1 MTGIDVNGGKTSLT
15 AVGAA
20 LFRASHLVLDYDP
33 KVFED
38 PFAFPLSG
46 APGLLEE
53 HANTVLTRF
62 IARLGT
68 EAGPRVF
75 RYLRALTVMRSRYAE
90 DELYLAIGRGL
101 TRYVILGAGLDSF
114 AYRHPDLTS
123 SVDVLEVDHPV
134 TQTWKKKRLLE
145 LGLHQPPNLMF
156 LPLDLKESSLTDGLS
171 AGRYGL
177 AEPAFVSW
185 LGVTQYLPESAVLR
199 VLQQVGSLPEG
210 TEIVFTYIAPRNTL
224 DGESQRFW
232 DLCSRST
239 RERGEPWI
247 TFFETTRLI
256 RTMKELGFSEIQN
269 LAPKEANARYF
280 AGRRDNLSVA
290 GIEHVMRG
298 RVP

>member
-1 MTGIDVNGGKTSLT
+1 MSGIEGSGGKASLT

-20 LFRASHLVLDYDP
+20 VFRAAHLVMDDDP

-38 PFAFPLSG
+38 PFAFALSG
-46 APGLLEE
+46 APGLLKE

-62 IARLGT
+62 VAKLGA

-90 DELYLAIGRGL
+90 DELRLAIERGL
-101 TRYVILGAGLDSF
+101 MRYVILGAGLDSF

-123 SVDVLEVDHPV
+123 SAQVLEVDHPM
-134 TQTWKKKRLLE
+134 TQTWKKERLLE
-145 LGLHQPPNLMF
+145 LGMHQPSNLVF
-156 LPLDLKESSLTDGLS
+156 LPLNLKQHSLTDGLTS
-171 AGRYGL
+171 AGYGP

-185 LGVTQYLPESAVLR
+185 LGVTQYLPESVVFRILR
-199 VLQQVGSLPEG
+199 QVGSLPDG
-210 TEIVFTYIAPRNTL
+210 TEVIFTYVAPRNTL
-224 DGESQRFW
+224 DHESQRLW
-232 DLCSRST
+232 DICSQST

-256 RTMKELGFSEIQN
+256 RTMQKLGFSEIQN

-280 AGRRDNLSVA
+280 SGRRDNLSVA
-290 GIEHVMRG
+290 GIEHVMRA
-298 RVP
+298 RVS